1 MSFVMAVKS
10 VSSMIMVIFSLCTEC
25 VHVRRK
31 ILTVCNHIIT
41 QNATLFSL
49 VSTERTETVE
59 GEDEPKKTELKH
71 DKYFGEEVLGPGE
84 NTYSATVTSLSNTTC
99 WKIDK
104 MTVKRTLGKLRMKRR
119 ASGTVA

>member
-1 MSFVMAVKS
+1 MSCLQSKS
-10 VSSMIMVIFSLCTEC
+10 QSSLVVFENSFDAL
-25 VHVRRK
+25 
-31 ILTVCNHIIT
+31 ILTFCF
-41 QNATLFSL
+41 LF
-49 VSTERTETVE
+49 VPRVYSTERTETVE
-59 GEDEPKKTELKH
+59 GEEEPKKTELKH

-84 NTYSATVTSLSNTTC
+84 NTYAATVTSLSNTTC

>member
-1 MSFVMAVKS
+1 M
-10 VSSMIMVIFSLCTEC
+10 
-25 VHVRRK
+25 HVRRK
-31 ILTVCNHIIT
+31 ILTVYNHIIT
-41 QNATLFSL
+41 QNTTLFSL

>member
-1 MSFVMAVKS
+1 M
-10 VSSMIMVIFSLCTEC
+10 
-25 VHVRRK
+25 HVRRK

-41 QNATLFSL
+41 QNTTLFSL

-104 MTVKRTLGKLRMKRR
+104 MAVKRTLGKLRMKRR

>member
-1 MSFVMAVKS
+1 M
-10 VSSMIMVIFSLCTEC
+10 
-25 VHVRRK
+25 RRK
-31 ILTVCNHIIT
+31 IITVCNHIIT
-41 QNATLFSL
+41 QNTTLFSL

-119 ASGTVA
+119 TSGTVA

>member
-1 MSFVMAVKS
+1 MYVVR
-10 VSSMIMVIFSLCTEC
+10 SLQSAIISLL
-25 VHVRRK
+25 K
-31 ILTVCNHIIT
+31 I
-41 QNATLFSL
+41 QPFFSL

>member
-1 MSFVMAVKS
+1 M
-10 VSSMIMVIFSLCTEC
+10 
-25 VHVRRK
+25 HVRRK

-41 QNATLFSL
+41 QNTTLFSL
-49 VSTERTETVE
+49 VSTECTETVE

>member
-1 MSFVMAVKS
+1 MY
-10 VSSMIMVIFSLCTEC
+10 
-25 VHVRRK
+25 VRRK

-41 QNATLFSL
+41 QNTTLFSL

-84 NTYSATVTSLSNTTC
+84 NTYSATVTSVSNTTC

>member
-1 MSFVMAVKS
+1 MY
-10 VSSMIMVIFSLCTEC
+10 
-25 VHVRRK
+25 VRRK

-41 QNATLFSL
+41 QNTTLFSL

>member
-1 MSFVMAVKS
+1 MY
-10 VSSMIMVIFSLCTEC
+10 
-25 VHVRRK
+25 VRRK

-59 GEDEPKKTELKH
+59 GEDEPKKAELKH

>member
-1 MSFVMAVKS
+1 MYVVR
-10 VSSMIMVIFSLCTEC
+10 SLQSAIISLL
-25 VHVRRK
+25 K
-31 ILTVCNHIIT
+31 I
-41 QNATLFSL
+41 QPFFSL

-84 NTYSATVTSLSNTTC
+84 NTYSATVTSVSNTTC

>member
-1 MSFVMAVKS
+1 M
-10 VSSMIMVIFSLCTEC
+10 
-25 VHVRRK
+25 HVRRK

-41 QNATLFSL
+41 QNTTLFSL
-49 VSTERTETVE
+49 VSTECTKTVE